1 MSLSKSVSFG
11 NIKKQNLHYI
21 YYILI
26 DFYMLQSQSVKLSKI
41 KTGNSCVLLN
51 FVAKDKVD
59 FRLVHLG
66 FTKGTVLQVVGK
78 SFANQTIAVKVR
90 NSVLCLRKEVANKI
104 FVRCL

>member
-1 MSLSKSVSFG
+1 
-11 NIKKQNLHYI
+11 
-21 YYILI
+21 
-26 DFYMLQSQSVKLSKI
+26 MLQSQFFKLSEI
-41 KTGNSCVLLN
+41 KTGQSCILQN
-51 FVAKDKVD
+51 FVEKDKVD

-90 NSVLCLRKEVANKI
+90 NSVLCLRKEVANRI